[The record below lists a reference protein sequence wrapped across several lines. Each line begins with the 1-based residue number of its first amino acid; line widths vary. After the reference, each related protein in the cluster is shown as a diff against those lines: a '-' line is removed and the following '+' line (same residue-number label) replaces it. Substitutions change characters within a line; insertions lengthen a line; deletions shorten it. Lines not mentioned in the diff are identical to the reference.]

1 MDGARASLTDGK
13 RGMTT
18 LTERVQSLQSELTQ
32 SDLRRGEL
40 EAELAHTQEVRGR
53 ERKNENERE
62 RLLLIHNHFLNTN
75 LIHTHRRRVVRT

>member
-13 RGMTT
+13 RGMTA
-18 LTERVQSLQSELTQ
+18 LTERIQSLQTELTQ

-53 ERKNENERE
+53 EGEKERE
-62 RLLLIHNHFLNTN
+62 
-75 LIHTHRRRVVRT
+75 